1 MNDDSIMSPSDVADD
16 STPNTPAEPNE
27 PVESHQRATN
37 TPAWLHAATAR
48 RLRWG
53 LGRELTRTA
62 YLAAITETASHPCG
76 A

>member
-1 MNDDSIMSPSDVADD
+1 MNDDSPTPPSDSADSPS
-16 STPNTPAEPNE
+16 STEPTE
-27 PVESHQRATN
+27 PVEVHQRATN

-53 LGRELTRTA
+53 LGRELTRAA